1 MVILVDGHNCL
12 LQAEIFMKP
21 CAIIDPQA
29 PTFYSAQPMSKC
41 DNPHPELLQQIMKHS
56 SKSRQL
62 TKPNTTGHIHTFD
75 DNYNYNPADENYR

>member
-75 DNYNYNPADENYR
+75 DNYNYNPADEN